1 MNMKCRACSREM
13 NQAEFLTHL
22 GIWFVKQLGPLAAE
36 GLMRIVMSYFG
47 LTRGILDS
55 VMVATAHDL
64 GFQCPQCKKDTCW
77 DPAPESE
84 LKNISQIQLL
94 YRDDEDVVRF

>member
-1 MNMKCRACSREM
+1 MKCRACSREM

-22 GIWFVKQLGPLAAE
+22 GIWFLKQLGPLAAD

-64 GFQCPQCKKDTCW
+64 GFQCPHCKKDTSW
-77 DPAPESE
+77 DPAPGNEQKDPIKRPLPYSA
-84 LKNISQIQLL
+84 
-94 YRDDEDVVRF
+94 DEDVIRF